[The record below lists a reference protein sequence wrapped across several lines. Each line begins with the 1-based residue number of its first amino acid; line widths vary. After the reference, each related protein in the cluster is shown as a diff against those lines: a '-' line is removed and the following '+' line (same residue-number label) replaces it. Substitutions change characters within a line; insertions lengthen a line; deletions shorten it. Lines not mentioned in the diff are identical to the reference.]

1 MPKTSKIK
9 KKVKKTKTKPIAKP
23 KAKVTSKPKTKV
35 IASKPKEAI
44 KGPIKISRNY
54 QFRYNFTKFFILFN
68 FFYGIFANFSFKPFF
83 SRN

>member
-44 KGPIKISRNY
+44 KGPIKISRTYEPKDTENICVK
-54 QFRYNFTKFFILFN
+54 NIKFF
-68 FFYGIFANFSFKPFF
+68 SE
-83 SRN
+83 